1 MLIRLI
7 EEFEIR
13 NLIAHNQCK
22 VNSRYLD
29 KVGNSEFE
37 NGQLRKLDI
46 DYLFTVFADALE
58 TAIKLDSLI
67 VDKFN
72 IDTVPLQ
79 KVTSEEI
86 STAAS
91 NLSDGEVSD

>member
-13 NLIAHNQCK
+13 NLIAYNQCI

-46 DYLFTVFADALE
+46 DYLFTVFAYALE